1 MTCCFGPALTPRCS
15 QGLLIIWRLL
25 FVLSIS
31 RFRPSTQVT
40 HWWGAYCYP
49 RTYREVFCM
58 AFGKNTGVLIDG
70 FICTNGFFACI
81 SVHVPVRL
89 LYRSSNGEPPTPLH
103 LFQEFCH
110 ATWGVAYTIL
120 VADFLQKAAEG
131 LLGVVPNR
139 VMLIACN
146 TCPSAC
152 RCANLGL
159 HPSSPSSPSSHCRLQ
174 WTHMD
179 SMSSALHPLDTR
191 LLHAATVTRQR
202 SLCIALYVHDG
213 ALDYCICASW
223 QEVLWSKRTWNHCLN
238 HGIQAC
244 WHWSCLLTSF
254 H

>member
-1 MTCCFGPALTPRCS
+1 MLSRSLDYFDWT
-15 QGLLIIWRLL
+15 WRPL

-81 SVHVPVRL
+81 SVHVSVRL

-152 RCANLGL
+152 RCANLGTSCL
-159 HPSSPSSPSSHCRLQ
+159 QVLQVLQVTVGCNGLIWTPCLQHCIRWTRGCFMLPLSHAKDL
-174 WTHMD
+174 
-179 SMSSALHPLDTR
+179 SALRYTSMMG
-191 LLHAATVTRQR
+191 LLIIAFVHLGRKFSDR
-202 SLCIALYVHDG
+202 SGLGMIV
-213 ALDYCICASW
+213 
-223 QEVLWSKRTWNHCLN
+223 
-238 HGIQAC
+238 
-244 WHWSCLLTSF
+244 
-254 H
+254 